1 LLNNLDLKINDW
13 TINTVNSLIKPNR
26 IDKIAECA
34 LQLSK
39 IIYYNDMNIEKYL
52 TEINLMQKELKIKK
66 EKSNINFSRPTQ
78 IIELINEYIF
88 KEKEFKANIY
98 DYQNPLNNFLNI
110 VIEKRI
116 GIPITLSIIYITLAQ
131 SINFK
136 VYPVSFPRH
145 FLVKHVLDDD
155 NDNDNDND
163 YNEIIIDPFNNGRI
177 MDDYAMKNLLDSFFP
192 NQNIPL
198 TKKLVKKTD
207 LSQVMIRILNN
218 VKDSFFEIQ
227 EFDKINIANE
237 MIFAIDPK
245 NAYAI
250 RDKGIILH
258 DKDPQKS
265 LELLNKYLELE
276 PEANDADIILKI
288 IRSIRENNNR

>member
-1 LLNNLDLKINDW
+1 MLDNLDLKINDW
-13 TINTVNSLIKPNR
+13 TINTVNCLIKPNR

-52 TEINLMQKELKIKK
+52 AEIKLMEKELNIKK

-98 DYQNPLNNFLNI
+98 DYQNPLNNFLNV

-116 GIPITLSIIYITLAQ
+116 GIPITLSIIYITLSQ

-136 VYPVSFPRH
+136 VYPVNFPRH
-145 FLVKHVLDDD
+145 FLVKHLLDDD
-155 NDNDNDND
+155 DD
-163 YNEIIIDPFNNGRI
+163 YNEIIIDPFNKGRI
-177 MDDYAMKNLLDSFFP
+177 MDDYALKNLLDSFFP

-198 TKKLVKKTD
+198 TKKLVEKTD

-245 NAYAI
+245 NTYAI

-258 DKDPQKS
+258 NKDPQKS
-265 LELLNKYLELE
+265 LELLNTYLELE
-276 PEANDADIILKI
+276 PEANDVDIILKI
-288 IRSIRENNNR
+288 IRSIREKNNR

>member
-1 LLNNLDLKINDW
+1 LLDAIDLKINNW
-13 TINTVNSLIKPNR
+13 IVNTVNSLIKPNKL
-26 IDKIAECA
+26 DKIAECA
-34 LQLSK
+34 LELSK
-39 IIYYNDMNIEKYL
+39 IIYYNDMNVEKYL
-52 TEINLMQKELKIKK
+52 DEINLMQKELNIKR
-66 EKSNINFSRPTQ
+66 EKSNINFNRPTQ
-78 IIELINEYIF
+78 IIELINEYMF

-136 VYPVSFPRH
+136 LYPVNFPRH
-145 FLVKHVLDDD
+145 FLVKYVLDDV
-155 NDNDNDND
+155 NN
-163 YNEIIIDPFNNGRI
+163 NEIIIDPFNQGRI
-177 MDDYAMKNLLDSFFP
+177 MDDYALKNLMDSFFP

-198 TKKLVKKTD
+198 TKKLIEKAN

-227 EFDKINIANE
+227 QFDKLNIANE
-237 MIFAIDPK
+237 MILAIDPK
-245 NAYAI
+245 NTFAI

-258 DKDPQKS
+258 EKDPEKS
-265 LELLNKYLELE
+265 LELLNRYLELE
-276 PEANDADIILKI
+276 PEANDVDIVLKI
-288 IRSIRENNNR
+288 IKSIREKNNR

>member
-1 LLNNLDLKINDW
+1 LDDIDLKINKW
-13 TINTVNSLIKPNR
+13 IVNTVNSLIKPNKL
-26 IDKIAECA
+26 DKIAECA
-34 LQLSK
+34 LELSK
-39 IIYYNDMNIEKYL
+39 IIYYNDMNVEKYL
-52 TEINLMQKELKIKK
+52 DEINVMQKELNIKR
-66 EKSNINFSRPTQ
+66 ERSHINFNRPTQ
-78 IIELINEYIF
+78 IIELINEYMF

-98 DYQNPLNNFLNI
+98 DYQNPLNNFLNV

-136 VYPVSFPRH
+136 LYPVNFLRH
-145 FLVKHVLDDD
+145 FLVKYVLDDI
-155 NDNDNDND
+155 NN
-163 YNEIIIDPFNNGRI
+163 NEIIIDPFNQGRI
-177 MDDYAMKNLLDSFFP
+177 MDDYALKNLMDSFFP

-198 TKKLVKKTD
+198 TKKLVEKAN

-227 EFDKINIANE
+227 EFDKLNIANE

-245 NAYAI
+245 NTYAI

-258 DKDPQKS
+258 EKDPEKS
-265 LELLNKYLELE
+265 LELLNRYLELE
-276 PEANDADIILKI
+276 PEANDADVVLKI
-288 IRSIRENNNR
+288 IKSIREKNNR

>member
-1 LLNNLDLKINDW
+1 MLDDLDLKINDW
-13 TINTVNSLIKPNR
+13 TINTVNPLIKPNR

-39 IIYYNDMNIEKYL
+39 ILYYNNMNIEKQL
-52 TEINLMQKELKIKK
+52 AEINLMQKELNLKK
-66 EKSNINFSRPTQ
+66 EKSNINFNRPTQ
-78 IIELINEYIF
+78 IIELINEYMF
-88 KEKEFKANIY
+88 KQKGFKANIH
-98 DYQNPLNNFLNI
+98 DYQNPLNNFLNV

-136 VYPVSFPRH
+136 VYPVNFPRH
-145 FLVKHVLDDD
+145 FLVKYVLDD
-155 NDNDNDND
+155 NEN
-163 YNEIIIDPFNNGRI
+163 NEIIIDPFNKGRI

-198 TKKLVKKTD
+198 TKKLVEKAD
-207 LSQVMIRILNN
+207 LSQVIIRILNN
-218 VKDSFFEIQ
+218 VKDSFFEIH

-245 NAYAI
+245 NTYAI

-265 LELLNKYLELE
+265 LELLNTYLELE
-276 PEANDADIILKI
+276 PEANDVDIVLKI
-288 IRSIRENNNR
+288 IKSIREKNNR

>member
-1 LLNNLDLKINDW
+1 MLDDLDLKINDW

-39 IIYYNDMNIEKYL
+39 IIYYNNINIEKYL
-52 TEINLMQKELKIKK
+52 AEINLMQKELNIKK
-66 EKSNINFSRPTQ
+66 ENSNINFSRPTQ
-78 IIELINEYIF
+78 IIELINEYMF

-98 DYQNPLNNFLNI
+98 DYQNPLNNFLNV

-131 SINFK
+131 SLNFK
-136 VYPVSFPRH
+136 IYPVNFPRH
-145 FLVKHVLDDD
+145 FLVKYVLDDD
-155 NDNDNDND
+155 DD
-163 YNEIIIDPFNNGRI
+163 YNEIIIDPFNKGRI

-198 TKKLVKKTD
+198 TKKLVEKTD

-227 EFDKINIANE
+227 EFEKISLANE
-237 MIFAIDPK
+237 MIFSIDPK
-245 NAYAI
+245 NVYAI

-265 LELLNKYLELE
+265 LQLLNTYLELE
-276 PEANDADIILKI
+276 PEANDVDIILKI
-288 IRSIRENNNR
+288 IRSIREKNNR

>member
-1 LLNNLDLKINDW
+1 LDDLDLKINDW
-13 TINTVNSLIKPNR
+13 TVNTVNSLIKPNR

-39 IIYYNDMNIEKYL
+39 LIYYNNMNIEKYL
-52 TEINLMQKELKIKK
+52 AEINLMQKELNIKK
-66 EKSNINFSRPTQ
+66 EKSSINFSRPTQ
-78 IIELINEYIF
+78 IIELINEYMF

-98 DYQNPLNNFLNI
+98 DYQNPLNNFLNV

-131 SINFK
+131 SLNFK
-136 VYPVSFPRH
+136 IYPVNFPRH
-145 FLVKHVLDDD
+145 FLVKYVLDDD
-155 NDNDNDND
+155 D
-163 YNEIIIDPFNNGRI
+163 YNEIIIDPFNKGRI

-198 TKKLVKKTD
+198 TKKLVEKAD

-218 VKDSFFEIQ
+218 IKDSFFEIQ

-245 NAYAI
+245 NVYAI
-250 RDKGIILH
+250 RDKGIILR

-265 LELLNKYLELE
+265 LELLNTYLELE
-276 PEANDADIILKI
+276 PEANDVDIVLKI
-288 IRSIRENNNR
+288 IRSIREKNNR

>member
-1 LLNNLDLKINDW
+1 LLDDGLKINDW
-13 TINTVNSLIKPNR
+13 TINTVNPLIKPNR

-39 IIYYNDMNIEKYL
+39 IIYYNNMNIEKYL
-52 TEINLMQKELKIKK
+52 AEINLMQKELNIKK

-78 IIELINEYIF
+78 IIELINEYMF

-98 DYQNPLNNFLNI
+98 DYQNPLNNFLNV

-136 VYPVSFPRH
+136 VYPVNFPRH
-145 FLVKHVLDDD
+145 FLVKYVLDDD
-155 NDNDNDND
+155 D
-163 YNEIIIDPFNNGRI
+163 YNEIIIDPFDKGRI

-198 TKKLVKKTD
+198 TKKLVEKTD

-227 EFDKINIANE
+227 EFDKLNIANE
-237 MIFAIDPK
+237 MILVIDPK
-245 NAYAI
+245 NTFAI

-258 DKDPQKS
+258 EKDPEKS
-265 LELLNKYLELE
+265 LELLNRYLELE
-276 PEANDADIILKI
+276 PEANDVDIVLKI
-288 IRSIRENNNR
+288 IKSIREKNNR